1 MSINMNLYEKKRK
14 FDNEEINV
22 TDLSEEELKLI
33 NEMYNKQ
40 ISELKKKIKRSIL

>member
-1 MSINMNLYEKKRK
+1 MSININLYEKKRK

-40 ISELKKKIKRSIL
+40 ISELKKKIKRNIL